1 MIYGCCGS
9 DGNLNKFNLTQMS
22 RMNSSDQTHESDS
35 IADTPIAANPVV
47 VGGFKFPG
55 ASLVST
61 QKFKF
66 ISISLM
72 SNRLFVLTGAI

>member
-47 VGGFKFPG
+47 GGFKFPG